1 MVLINGK
8 REEEW
13 HNGVVDGAQSLEAFI
28 ILLFFFPFSLILNFL
43 SVNL

>member
-28 ILLFFFPFSLILNFL
+28 ILCIFFLFLLILNFL

>member
-28 ILLFFFPFSLILNFL
+28 ILCIFFSFFTNS
-43 SVNL
+43 